1 MNFLENC
8 FQAPTLKSDKLL
20 CKFVT
25 DELPLVHY
33 MPAFNQNLKPKNISE
48 FLPLYLERPNQDN
61 AGGMGINH
69 SFALWS
75 ILRQIKPKL
84 FVE

>member
-48 FLPLYLERPNQDN
+48 FLTPNGSVTTE
-61 AGGMGINH
+61 ASPEAIR
-69 SFALWS
+69 FC
-75 ILRQIKPKL
+75 K
-84 FVE
+84 